1 MKNKDYQLIINSY
14 NTRLSHFDA
23 KKKVLEQ
30 MIKDLNVQYTFASE
44 EWDSYWRERQTYIRE
59 HEEELAESK

>member
-1 MKNKDYQLIINSY
+1 MKNETYDKVVEGYNNQLIHWDS
-14 NTRLSHFDA
+14 

-44 EWDSYWRERQTYIRE
+44 EWGHILREKTSYVLE
-59 HEEELAESK
+59 HENK

>member
-1 MKNKDYQLIINSY
+1 MKNETYDKVVEGYNNQLIHWD
-14 NTRLSHFDA
+14 T

-44 EWDSYWRERQTYIRE
+44 EWDHIWREKTSYVLE
-59 HEEELAESK
+59 HENK

>member
-1 MKNKDYQLIINSY
+1 MKNKDYQQIINGY
-14 NTRLSHFDA
+14 NARLSHFDA

-30 MIKDLNVQYTFASE
+30 MIKDLNAQYTFASD
-44 EWDSYWRERQTYIRE
+44 EWDSYWRERQSYINK